1 MLTRSVG
8 PGPRKQSWRH
18 AFGNQNCHR
27 IQLIHLHTIR
37 VLHVHRAGFQV
48 EVDEYGTWMM
58 RDMRLDIRN
67 HWKLSRVG
75 REYSKTFR
83 HVNIHMEITD
93 LSKNKVY
100 NTLKFDC
107 LSYFIIIPVKMPF
120 LCLNYLLLLV
130 KKNSTRV
137 SSAEPVTSPSSHSG
151 RMFSRK
157 IITASITWS
166 LETGR
171 FRMRPADG
179 TSRGFL
185 GGYYI
190 YIYNIIWIFTNQP
203 V

>member
-120 LCLNYLLLLV
+120 LYLNYLLLLV
-130 KKNSTRV
+130 KKTQLVFPQQSQSPARPPTPGGCSHER
-137 SSAEPVTSPSSHSG
+137 SSPRRSHEAWRLG
-151 RMFSRK
+151 VFE
-157 IITASITWS
+157 WDQP
-166 LETGR
+166 TGQVV
-171 FRMRPADG
+171 
-179 TSRGFL
+179 GFL
-185 GGYYI
+185 GVII
-190 YIYNIIWIFTNQP
+190 YI
-203 V
+203 